1 MKLHH
6 FAFGLICFVIGGLLA
21 VHQGLE
27 TYQVGYRVG
36 SLLQQRTRLRE
47 AEHRLEVAL
56 GALQRPDRLRERA
69 ARMKIPLVSPEDARS
84 LNGPEGEE
92 P

>member
-6 FAFGLICFVIGGLLA
+6 FAFGLVCFVIGGLLA
-21 VHQGLE
+21 AQQGLE

-36 SLLQQRTRLRE
+36 SLLQERTRLRE
-47 AEHRLEVAL
+47 AQHRLEVAL

-69 ARMKIPLVSPEDARS
+69 ANMKIPLVSPQDAMS
-84 LNGPEGEE
+84 LNGAEDEE

>member
-6 FAFGLICFVIGGLLA
+6 FAFGLICLVVGGLLA
-21 VHQGLE
+21 ARQGLE

-36 SLLQQRTRLRE
+36 SLLQERSRLRE
-47 AEHRLEVAL
+47 AQHRLEVAL

-69 ARMKIPLVSPEDARS
+69 AEMKIPLVSPEDARS
-84 LNGPEGEE
+84 LNGTEDEE